1 MMKVRFPGKYGMIET
16 ISKQLKMHLKFN
28 FNKEN
33 GLKLLFL
40 GAHCDDIEI
49 GCGGTILKMASQY
62 EISEVKWVVF
72 ASNEERKK
80 EAIIGANKFLAKVQN
95 KEIII
100 LDYKDAFLSQFS
112 FEIKDFFE
120 SLKKNFDPDVTFT
133 HFRDDRHQDHRL
145 ISELTWNTF
154 RDHLVL
160 EYEIPKYDGDLGH
173 PNCFFKLTDSEAKE
187 KVHYII
193 NSYKSQSQKH
203 WFDSETFLAI
213 MRIRGLESGSI
224 TKYSEAFYAR
234 KFVF

>member
-1 MMKVRFPGKYGMIET
+1 MIPL
-16 ISKQLKMHLKFN
+16 QFN
-28 FNKEN
+28 FNKN
-33 GLKLLFL
+33 KGLKLLFL

-49 GCGGTILKMASQY
+49 GCGGTILKMARQS

-80 EAIIGANKFLAKVQN
+80 EAIICANFFLSKVPN
-95 KEIII
+95 KEILI
-100 LDYKDAFLSQFS
+100 LDYKDAFLNQSI

-120 SLKKNFDPDVTFT
+120 SLKKNFDPDVIFS
-133 HFRDDRHQDHRL
+133 HYRDDRHQDHRL

-154 RDHLVL
+154 RNHLVL

-173 PNCFFKLTDSEAKE
+173 PNCFFKLSDSEAKE

-193 NSYKSQSQKH
+193 DSYKSQSLKH

-213 MRIRGLESGSI
+213 MRIRGLECANSA
-224 TKYSEAFYAR
+224 KYSEAFYVR
-234 KFVF
+234 KFVL